1 MLDFISILF
10 IFILDN
16 IPQTTSKGFLIMPY
30 LAYLSYRKDKKIAFL
45 FPLLAI
51 ILALHSREPAFAF
64 LFVGVNIIFY
74 YLYFINFDYNIG
86 NLYILSL
93 LQIVAWKFF
102 IKSPL
107 VIANILFLSII
118 YFIINLLYMRRA
130 TKWKKILE

>member
-45 FPLLAI
+45 FPLLAV

-64 LFVGVNIIFY
+64 LFIGINIIFY
-74 YLYFINFDYNIG
+74 HLYFINFDYNIG

-93 LQIVAWKFF
+93 LQIIVWKFF
-102 IKSPL
+102 IKSPF
-107 VIANILFLSII
+107 VIVNILFLSVF

-130 TKWKKILE
+130 TK

>member
-51 ILALHSREPAFAF
+51 ILALHSKEPAFAF
-64 LFVGVNIIFY
+64 LFIGINIIFY
-74 YLYFINFDYNIG
+74 HLYFINFDYNIG

-93 LQIVAWKFF
+93 LQIIVWKFF
-102 IKSPL
+102 IKSPF
-107 VIANILFLSII
+107 VIVNILFLSVF

-130 TKWKKILE
+130 TK

>member
-45 FPLLAI
+45 FPLLAV

-64 LFVGVNIIFY
+64 LFVGINIIFY
-74 YLYFINFDYNIG
+74 HLYFINFDYNIG
-86 NLYILSL
+86 NLYIFSL
-93 LQIVAWKFF
+93 LQIVAWKIFV
-102 IKSPL
+102 KSPF
-107 VIANILFLSII
+107 VIVNVLFLSVF

-130 TKWKKILE
+130 TK

>member
-64 LFVGVNIIFY
+64 LFVGINIIFY

-93 LQIVAWKFF
+93 LQIIAWKFF
-102 IKSPL
+102 IKSPF
-107 VIANILFLSII
+107 VIVDILLFSVI

-130 TKWKKILE
+130 TK

>member
-45 FPLLAI
+45 FPLLAV
-51 ILALHSREPAFAF
+51 ILALHSSEPAFSF
-64 LFVGVNIIFY
+64 LFIGLNIIFY
-74 YLYFINFDYNIG
+74 HLYFINFDYNIG

-102 IKSPL
+102 IKTPF
-107 VIANILFLSII
+107 VIVNILFLSIF

-130 TKWKKILE
+130 TK

>member
-51 ILALHSREPAFAF
+51 ILAFHSREPAFAF
-64 LFVGVNIIFY
+64 LFVGINIIFY

-93 LQIVAWKFF
+93 LQIIAWKFF
-102 IKSPL
+102 IKSPF
-107 VIANILFLSII
+107 VIVNILLFSVI

-130 TKWKKILE
+130 TK

>member
-64 LFVGVNIIFY
+64 LFVGINIIFY

-93 LQIVAWKFF
+93 LQIIAWKFF
-102 IKSPL
+102 IKSPF
-107 VIANILFLSII
+107 VIVNILLFSVI

-130 TKWKKILE
+130 TKWKKVLE

>member
-16 IPQTTSKGFLIMPY
+16 IPQTTSKGFLMMPY

-45 FPLLAI
+45 FPLLAV

-64 LFVGVNIIFY
+64 LFVGINIIFY
-74 YLYFINFDYNIG
+74 HLYFINFDYNIG

-93 LQIVAWKFF
+93 LQIVAWKIFV
-102 IKSPL
+102 KSPF
-107 VIANILFLSII
+107 VIVNVLFLSVF

-130 TKWKKILE
+130 TK

>member
-10 IFILDN
+10 IFIFDN

-64 LFVGVNIIFY
+64 LFVGINIIFY

-93 LQIVAWKFF
+93 LQIIAWKFF
-102 IKSPL
+102 IKSPF
-107 VIANILFLSII
+107 VIVNILLFSVI

-130 TKWKKILE
+130 TK

>member
-45 FPLLAI
+45 FPLLAV
-51 ILALHSREPAFAF
+51 ILALHSREPVFSF
-64 LFVGVNIIFY
+64 LFIGLNIIFY
-74 YLYFINFDYNIG
+74 HLYFINFDYNIG

-102 IKSPL
+102 IKTPF
-107 VIANILFLSII
+107 VIVNILFLSIF

-130 TKWKKILE
+130 TK

>member
-1 MLDFISILF
+1 VEMLDFISILF

-45 FPLLAI
+45 FPLLAV

-64 LFVGVNIIFY
+64 LFVGINIIFY
-74 YLYFINFDYNIG
+74 HLYFINFDYNIG

-93 LQIVAWKFF
+93 LQIVAWKIFV
-102 IKSPL
+102 KSPF
-107 VIANILFLSII
+107 VIVNVLFLSVF

-130 TKWKKILE
+130 TK

>member
-16 IPQTTSKGFLIMPY
+16 IPQITSKGFLIMPY

-45 FPLLAI
+45 FPLLAV

-64 LFVGVNIIFY
+64 LFVGINIIFY
-74 YLYFINFDYNIG
+74 HLYFINFDYNIG

-93 LQIVAWKFF
+93 LQIVAWKIFV
-102 IKSPL
+102 KSPF
-107 VIANILFLSII
+107 VIVNVLFLSVF

-130 TKWKKILE
+130 TK

>member
-64 LFVGVNIIFY
+64 LFIGINIIFY
-74 YLYFINFDYNIG
+74 HLYFINFDYNIG

-93 LQIVAWKFF
+93 LQIIVWKFF
-102 IKSPL
+102 IKSPF
-107 VIANILFLSII
+107 VIVNILFLSVF

-130 TKWKKILE
+130 TK

>member
-10 IFILDN
+10 VFILDN

-45 FPLLAI
+45 FPLLAV

-64 LFVGVNIIFY
+64 LFVGINIIFY
-74 YLYFINFDYNIG
+74 HLYFINFDYNIG

-93 LQIVAWKFF
+93 LQIVAWKIFV
-102 IKSPL
+102 KSPF
-107 VIANILFLSII
+107 VIVNVLFLSVF

-130 TKWKKILE
+130 TK

>member
-64 LFVGVNIIFY
+64 LFVGINIIFY
-74 YLYFINFDYNIG
+74 HLYFINFDYNIG

-93 LQIVAWKFF
+93 LQIVAWKIFV
-102 IKSPL
+102 KSPF
-107 VIANILFLSII
+107 VIVNVLFLSVF

-130 TKWKKILE
+130 TK

>member
-64 LFVGVNIIFY
+64 LFVGINIIFY

-93 LQIVAWKFF
+93 LQIIAWKFF
-102 IKSPL
+102 IKSPF
-107 VIANILFLSII
+107 VIVNILLFSVI
-118 YFIINLLYMRRA
+118 YFIINLLYY
-130 TKWKKILE
+130 EESN

>member
-45 FPLLAI
+45 FPVLAI
-51 ILALHSREPAFAF
+51 ILALHSREPAFSF
-64 LFVGVNIIFY
+64 LFIGVNIIFY
-74 YLYFINFDYNIG
+74 HLYFINFDYNIG
-86 NLYILSL
+86 NLYILSF
-93 LQIVAWKFF
+93 LQILAWKFF
-102 IKSPL
+102 IGSPF
-107 VIANILFLSII
+107 VIVNMLFLSAF

-130 TKWKKILE
+130 TK

>member
-64 LFVGVNIIFY
+64 LFVGINIIFY

-93 LQIVAWKFF
+93 LQIIAWKFF
-102 IKSPL
+102 IKSPF
-107 VIANILFLSII
+107 VIVNILLFSVI

-130 TKWKKILE
+130 TK

>member
-16 IPQTTSKGFLIMPY
+16 VPQTTSKGFLIMPY

-64 LFVGVNIIFY
+64 LFVGINIIFY

-93 LQIVAWKFF
+93 LQIIAWKFF
-102 IKSPL
+102 IKSPF
-107 VIANILFLSII
+107 VIVNILLFSVI

-130 TKWKKILE
+130 TK

>member
-45 FPLLAI
+45 FPLLAV

-64 LFVGVNIIFY
+64 LFIGINIIFY
-74 YLYFINFDYNIG
+74 HLYFINFDYNIG

-93 LQIVAWKFF
+93 LQIVAWKIFV
-102 IKSPL
+102 KSPF
-107 VIANILFLSII
+107 VIVNVLFLSVF

-130 TKWKKILE
+130 TK

>member
-30 LAYLSYRKDKKIAFL
+30 LAYLSYRKGKKIAFL
-45 FPLLAI
+45 FPLLAV

-64 LFVGVNIIFY
+64 LFVGINIIFY
-74 YLYFINFDYNIG
+74 HLYFINFDYNIG

-93 LQIVAWKFF
+93 LQIVAWKIFV
-102 IKSPL
+102 KSPF
-107 VIANILFLSII
+107 VIVNVLFLSVF

-130 TKWKKILE
+130 TK

>member
-45 FPLLAI
+45 FPLLAV

-64 LFVGVNIIFY
+64 LFVGINIIFY
-74 YLYFINFDYNIG
+74 HLYFINFDYNIG

-93 LQIVAWKFF
+93 LQIVAWKVFV
-102 IKSPL
+102 KSPF
-107 VIANILFLSII
+107 VIVNVLFLSIF

-130 TKWKKILE
+130 TK

>member
-16 IPQTTSKGFLIMPY
+16 IPQITSKGFLIMPY

-45 FPLLAI
+45 FPLLAV

-64 LFVGVNIIFY
+64 LFVGINFIFY
-74 YLYFINFDYNIG
+74 HLYFINFDYNIG

-93 LQIVAWKFF
+93 LQIIAWKTFV
-102 IKSPL
+102 KSPL
-107 VIANILFLSII
+107 VIVNVLFLSVF

-130 TKWKKILE
+130 TK

>member
-45 FPLLAI
+45 FPLLAV

-64 LFVGVNIIFY
+64 LFVGINIIFY
-74 YLYFINFDYNIG
+74 HLYFINFDYNIG

-93 LQIVAWKFF
+93 LQIVAWKIFVN
-102 IKSPL
+102 SPF
-107 VIANILFLSII
+107 VIVNVLFLSVF

-130 TKWKKILE
+130 TK

>member
-45 FPLLAI
+45 FPLLAV

-64 LFVGVNIIFY
+64 LFVGINIIFY
-74 YLYFINFDYNIG
+74 HLYFINFDYNIG

-93 LQIVAWKFF
+93 LQIVAWKIFV
-102 IKSPL
+102 KSPF
-107 VIANILFLSII
+107 VIVNVLFLSVF

-130 TKWKKILE
+130 TK

>member
-64 LFVGVNIIFY
+64 LFVGINIVFY

-93 LQIVAWKFF
+93 LQIIAWKFF
-102 IKSPL
+102 IKSPF
-107 VIANILFLSII
+107 VIVNILLFSVI

-130 TKWKKILE
+130 TK

>member
-45 FPLLAI
+45 FPILAI

-64 LFVGVNIIFY
+64 LFIGVNIVFY
-74 YLYFINFDYNIG
+74 HLYFINFDYNIG
-86 NLYILSL
+86 NLYILSI
-93 LQIVAWKFF
+93 LQILAWKFF
-102 IKSPL
+102 IGNPL
-107 VIANILFLSII
+107 VIVNMLFLSMF

-130 TKWKKILE
+130 TK

>member
-64 LFVGVNIIFY
+64 LFVCINIIFY

-93 LQIVAWKFF
+93 LQIIAWKFF
-102 IKSPL
+102 IKSPF
-107 VIANILFLSII
+107 VIVNILLFSVI

-130 TKWKKILE
+130 TKWKKVLE

>member
-64 LFVGVNIIFY
+64 LFIGINIIFY
-74 YLYFINFDYNIG
+74 HLYFINFDYNIG

-93 LQIVAWKFF
+93 LQIIVWKFF
-102 IKSPL
+102 IKSPF
-107 VIANILFLSII
+107 VIVNILFLSVF
-118 YFIINLLYMRRA
+118 YFLINLLYMRRA
-130 TKWKKILE
+130 TK

>member
-45 FPLLAI
+45 FP

-64 LFVGVNIIFY
+64 LFVGINIIFY
-74 YLYFINFDYNIG
+74 HLYFINFDYNIG

-102 IKSPL
+102 VKSPF
-107 VIANILFLSII
+107 VIVNILFLSVF

-130 TKWKKILE
+130 TK

>member
-45 FPLLAI
+45 FPLLAV

-74 YLYFINFDYNIG
+74 HLYFINFDYNIG

-93 LQIVAWKFF
+93 LQIVAWKIFV
-102 IKSPL
+102 KSPF
-107 VIANILFLSII
+107 VIVNVLFLSVF

-130 TKWKKILE
+130 TK